1 MRPLPIPAPARPRVA
16 LCLLAALAL
25 AAAPARAFD
34 LTLGAPRARDAWVWI
49 DARLDDPFEPR
60 IEQSIDRGMPATL
73 ELHAELWRKRIG
85 WFGRVEGSFDASIR
99 MRYEVASGNYR
110 LERHGDPPIV
120 LPSLDSLRAV
130 LSRPI
135 ALPVARAT
143 ALRDGPRYYVVVTA
157 TLRPL
162 TVEDAQEV
170 EGWLSGE
177 VEQNSHSGFGV
188 VTSLPRSIFDAVRNF
203 AGFGDEKARALSDDF
218 RLADVPGA
226 GPRPGPR

>member
-1 MRPLPIPAPARPRVA
+1 M
-16 LCLLAALAL
+16 
-25 AAAPARAFD
+25 
-34 LTLGAPRARDAWVWI
+34 
-49 DARLDDPFEPR
+49 
-60 IEQSIDRGMPATL
+60 
-73 ELHAELWRKRIG
+73 
-85 WFGRVEGSFDASIR
+85 
-99 MRYEVASGNYR
+99 
-110 LERHGDPPIV
+110 
-120 LPSLDSLRAV
+120 
-130 LSRPI
+130 
-135 ALPVARAT
+135 
-143 ALRDGPRYYVVVTA
+143 TA